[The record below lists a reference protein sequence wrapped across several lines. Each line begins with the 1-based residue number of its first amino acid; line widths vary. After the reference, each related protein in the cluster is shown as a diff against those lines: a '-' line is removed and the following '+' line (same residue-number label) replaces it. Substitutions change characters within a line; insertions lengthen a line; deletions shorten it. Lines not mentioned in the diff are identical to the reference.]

1 MSFYDQ
7 LSPVDHLD
15 DALDPA
21 RYRQAP
27 GDWYLALTDIEGS
40 TLAIERGLQKSVN
53 MIAASCIAAVRNICT
68 GMEVPY
74 LFGGDGATLLIPPE
88 HADQALSALSG
99 VRAFVKS
106 NSGLNLRVGAIR
118 VGDLRTHGH
127 DVMVARYEASPGNS
141 FAMFRGGGVGF
152 LDMVLKGRH
161 ASVPADLVQLPE
173 ATSTPD
179 LSGLSCLWEPIA
191 SKNGCMVSLVA
202 AMPSSDGDYRPI
214 LRRLIEIAGDGTQP
228 ASTEMLEA
236 TLRRKWLPSRES
248 RDMEVAASGA
258 KTLLGRLGVH
268 LGVMLVAL
276 AAQISVRLGITIG
289 PVNAPRYIQESA
301 RNSDFCKVDGALQMV
316 IDCSPAALAQI
327 ETYLIELE
335 ATGTVSFGLHVSDS
349 AVMTCLVKSF
359 AEGHHVHFIDGA
371 GGGYTKAAKVM
382 KSKLQPVPA

>member
-21 RYRQAP
+21 RYRSAP
-27 GDWYLALTDIEGS
+27 DDWHLALTDIEGS
-40 TLAIERGLQKSVN
+40 TVAIERGLQKSVN

-88 HADQALSALSG
+88 HADQALAALSG

-152 LDMVLKGRH
+152 LDLVLKGRH
-161 ASVPADLVQLPE
+161 PTVSTAIVQLPE
-173 ATSTPD
+173 AVETPD

-214 LRRLIEIAGDGTQP
+214 LRRLIEIAGNEAQP
-228 ASTEMLEA
+228 ASPEALET
-236 TLRRKWLPSRES
+236 TLRRKWLPSREAM
-248 RDMEVAASGA
+248 DMEVAASGA
-258 KTLLGRLGVH
+258 ESPLQRLRVRLGVI
-268 LGVMLVAL
+268 LVAA
-276 AAQISVRLGITIG
+276 AAQFSVRLGIGIG
-289 PVNAPRYIQESA
+289 PVNAGRYIRESA

-316 IDCSPAALAQI
+316 MDCTPAALAQI

-335 ATGTVSFGLHVSDS
+335 STGRVSFGLHVSDS

-359 AEGHHVHFIDGA
+359 SEGHHVHFIDGA
-371 GGGYTKAAKVM
+371 GGGYTKAAQVM
-382 KSKLQPVPA
+382 KSKLQPAAA